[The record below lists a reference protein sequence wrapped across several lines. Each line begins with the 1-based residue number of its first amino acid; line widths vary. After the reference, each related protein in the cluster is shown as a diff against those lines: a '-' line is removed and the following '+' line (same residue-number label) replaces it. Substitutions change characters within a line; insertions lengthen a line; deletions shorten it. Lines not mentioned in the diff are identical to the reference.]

1 MSLYQQKLTKNYQM
15 FLAKYLKDQFI
26 GMNIK
31 QKVRII
37 IREISI
43 DIFTNQT
50 LQDLA
55 DYLLWF
61 IQNMMKMPK
70 SIKFEGIIT
79 YQKVF
84 LRIIII
90 RIINGKKFY
99 DQPIDCD
106 IKGYEEIRKLTTS
119 QVED

>member
-15 FLAKYLKDQFI
+15 FLAKYLKDQCI

-55 DYLLWF
+55 DNLLWF

>member
-1 MSLYQQKLTKNYQM
+1 
-15 FLAKYLKDQFI
+15 
-26 GMNIK
+26 
-31 QKVRII
+31 
-37 IREISI
+37 
-43 DIFTNQT
+43 
-50 LQDLA
+50 
-55 DYLLWF
+55 
-61 IQNMMKMPK
+61 MMKMPK

-79 YQKVF
+79 CQKVF

>member
-1 MSLYQQKLTKNYQM
+1 
-15 FLAKYLKDQFI
+15 
-26 GMNIK
+26 
-31 QKVRII
+31 
-37 IREISI
+37 
-43 DIFTNQT
+43 
-50 LQDLA
+50 
-55 DYLLWF
+55 
-61 IQNMMKMPK
+61 MPK

-79 YQKVF
+79 CQKVF

-90 RIINGKKFY
+90 RIVNGKKFY